1 MMQFGVLYIDD
12 EIHNLNSFKAAFRR
26 DFNIHVAQSAREGRK
41 ILEQNEIAVI
51 VTDQRM
57 PVMTGIEFLESI
69 IPVYPDTI
77 RILLTGFSD
86 INAVMDA
93 INRGQVYKY
102 LVKPWRLPER
112 PYKPKTRIF
121 EYFLPGTS
129 TVQLPLSSISA
140 SPTKLFLG
148 ERDITQESPSPPPV
162 ISQRCGAAPPCQVY
176 IC

>member
-1 MMQFGVLYIDD
+1 MQFGVLYIDD
-12 EIHNLNSFKAAFRR
+12 ELHNLNSFKAAFRR
-26 DFNIHVAQSAREGRK
+26 DFNIYVAQSAREGRK

-102 LVKPWRLPER
+102 LVKPWADEELKMYIQNAMEIYNLRKENRDLAAKLE
-112 PYKPKTRIF
+112 
-121 EYFLPGTS
+121 LANQ
-129 TVQLPLSSISA
+129 QLNSLTKGSI
-140 SPTKLFLG
+140 
-148 ERDITQESPSPPPV
+148 
-162 ISQRCGAAPPCQVY
+162 
-176 IC
+176 

>member
-26 DFNIHVAQSAREGRK
+26 DFNIYVAQSAREGRK

-102 LVKPWRLPER
+102 LVKPWADEELKMYIQNAIEIYHLRKENRELANKLEQAN
-112 PYKPKTRIF
+112 K
-121 EYFLPGTS
+121 
-129 TVQLPLSSISA
+129 QLSNLSNN
-140 SPTKLFLG
+140 TL
-148 ERDITQESPSPPPV
+148 
-162 ISQRCGAAPPCQVY
+162 
-176 IC
+176 